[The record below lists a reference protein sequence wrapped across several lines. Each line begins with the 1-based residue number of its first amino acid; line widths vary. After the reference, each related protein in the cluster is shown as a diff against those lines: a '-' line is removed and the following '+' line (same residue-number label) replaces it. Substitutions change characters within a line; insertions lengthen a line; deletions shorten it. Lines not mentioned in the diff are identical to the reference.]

1 MHPSLFLLAVTALL
15 GTCVQNVH
23 SQVVFAH
30 YMLGNIN
37 ADHIAIDIHQARIA
51 GIDGFSLNIG
61 DPSQPFVLPVLT
73 NLFAAA
79 QAEGDFHLH
88 ISMDL
93 YASGDAAGG
102 HPGLYNALLK
112 QFMVHPNYFHMNG
125 SPLGSPYVT
134 TFSDGG
140 LQNFEWFNWKI
151 SIGTMYFCP
160 NFDNT
165 TGYTTG
171 ADGWWDYWG
180 PIVDCVFTWDAAWP
194 ARPGEQ
200 GSVSQGSDEIDVAVH
215 NAAMKR
221 GKAYNMPLS
230 TLQYKNSA
238 HCARHGTN
246 IYRPG
251 DLNLVKRMENILRI
265 QPDFVT
271 IISWNDGPES
281 HYIGDIWPKQNTD
294 AEPARC
300 VCAGT
305 RWDHGGLR
313 PLIKDFIDAYETQTT
328 PYTGPESMPALS
340 PSSVEGAMWYRT
352 VTADSTCDAST
363 YPSNA
368 VAGAEVVN
376 WAIVVG
382 AFLTAVSIRITSG
395 STVTNYPISSFGFHY
410 GSTAK
415 KSGQQKIEVFSG
427 GTLIAVGQGGRCV
440 SAQCPDGIY
449 NMNDIVVGVVN
460 PSLAPPVSSCTTDV
474 ACPPPTPIGCPALQ
488 TPVIVRIIA
497 RRRNRPLIFIAL

>member
-1 MHPSLFLLAVTALL
+1 MHPYLFLLAVTALL
-15 GTCVQNVH
+15 VTCVQNVH

-30 YMLGNIN
+30 YMLGNVN
-37 ADHIAIDIHQARIA
+37 ADHIAIDIHQARLA

-79 QAEGDFHLH
+79 QAEGNFHLH

-102 HPGLYNALLK
+102 HPGLYNALLE
-112 QFMVHPNYFHMNG
+112 QFMVHPNYFHMN
-125 SPLGSPYVT
+125 GSPYVT

-180 PIVDCVFTWDAAWP
+180 PIVDCVFSWDAAWP

-200 GSVSQGSDEIDVAVH
+200 GSASQGSDEIDVAVF
-215 NAAMKR
+215 NAATQR

-230 TLQYKNSA
+230 TLQYKDSY
-238 HCARHGTN
+238 GTN

-251 DLNLVKRMENILRI
+251 DLNLVKRMENILRL
-265 QPDFVT
+265 QPQFVT

-281 HYIGDIWPKQNTD
+281 HYIGNIWPEQNTD
-294 AEPARC
+294 AEPARY
-300 VCAGT
+300 VCAGS

-313 PLIKDFIDAYETQTT
+313 PLIKDFIDAYETQT
-328 PYTGPESMPALS
+328 PYTGPASMPALN

-352 VTADSTCDAST
+352 VTAASTCPAGT
-363 YPSNA
+363 YPSNSG
-368 VAGAEVVN
+368 AGAEVVN
-376 WAIVVG
+376 WAVVVG
-382 AFLTAVSIRITSG
+382 ASLTGVVVTITSG
-395 STVTNYPISSFGFHY
+395 SGVTTYPQLSPGFHY
-410 GSTAK
+410 ASTPK
-415 KSGQQKIEVFSG
+415 NPGQQKIEVFSG

-474 ACPPPTPIGCPALQ
+474 ACPVGCPTFQ
-488 TPVIVRIIA
+488 TPVIVSSIA
-497 RRRNRPLIFIAL
+497 RRRNRSLISSPYRPPWIGS

>member
-15 GTCVQNVH
+15 VTWVQNVH
-23 SQVVFAH
+23 SKAVFAH
-30 YMLGNIN
+30 YMVGNIN
-37 ADHIAIDIHQARIA
+37 ADHIAIDIDQAKKA

-61 DPSQPFVLPVLT
+61 DPSQPFVLPVVT

-79 QAEGDFHLH
+79 QAAGNFHLH

-93 YASGDAAGG
+93 YASGDATGG
-102 HPGLYNALLK
+102 HPGLYNALLR
-112 QFMVHPNYFHMNG
+112 QFMVHPNYFHMN
-125 SPLGSPYVT
+125 GSPYVT

-230 TLQYKNSA
+230 SLQYKNSVRSLRA
-238 HCARHGTN
+238 QYGTN

-251 DLNLVKRMENILRI
+251 DLTLVKRMVNILSL

-281 HYIGDIWPKQNTD
+281 HYIGNIWPEQNTD
-294 AEPARC
+294 AEPARY
-300 VCAGT
+300 VCAGP

-313 PLIKDFIDAYETQTT
+313 PLIKDFILAYETQTT
-328 PYTGPESMPALS
+328 PSGPESVAALN

-363 YPSNA
+363 HPSNSA
-368 VAGAEVVN
+368 AGADVVN
-376 WAIVVG
+376 WGIVVG
-382 AFLTAVSIRITSG
+382 AFLTDLAVKITSG
-395 STVTNYPISSFGFHY
+395 DIVVTFPISGSGLHY
-410 GSTAK
+410 GSTSK
-415 KSGQQKIEVFSG
+415 KPGQQKIEVFSG
-427 GTLIAVGQGGRCV
+427 GTLLGVGQGGRCV
-440 SAQCPDGIY
+440 SALCPDGIY
-449 NMNDIVVGVVN
+449 NMNDIVVEVKN
-460 PSLAPPVSSCTTDV
+460 PLSAALVFPCTTDA
-474 ACPPPTPIGCPALQ
+474 ACPIGCPTLQ
-488 TPVIVRIIA
+488 TPVIVSNIA